1 MQLGMPADHIIIPD
15 NGTIAEIQDNGEKLV
30 RLAEKAPG
38 NVLMVDGFAI
48 SDVQD
53 VVIRDRQLL
62 SQDGI
67 FVVIGLIN
75 AATGKLKKSP
85 DIISRGSVYLRES
98 QDLLRETRHLV
109 KHVVEMNTQNMH
121 PINIDY
127 IKDVV
132 SEALAKFIF
141 QHTAKR
147 PIIIPVMICI

>member
-1 MQLGMPADHIIIPD
+1 
-15 NGTIAEIQDNGEKLV
+15 
-30 RLAEKAPG
+30 
-38 NVLMVDGFAI
+38 
-48 SDVQD
+48 
-53 VVIRDRQLL
+53 VVIA
-62 SQDGI
+62 
-67 FVVIGLIN
+67 LIN

-109 KHVVEMNTQNMH
+109 KYVVEQNTENMH

-132 SEALAKFIF
+132 SEALSKFIF

-147 PIIIPVMICI
+147 PIVIPVMICV